1 MNLLTSN
8 VWAIEPQAFNRYVQM
23 AAKLQS
29 MDLSQIEARATA
41 PSAQEGDVAVQSGI
55 ARIPVRGPL
64 VKSVG
69 FIEEILGFGST
80 TEIQRQVEVAAA
92 DPDVSNIV
100 LEVDSPGGS
109 VSGLAELADA
119 IYSARD
125 TKPVTAQVDGLA
137 ASAGYQIAS
146 QATSIFAGREDM
158 VGSIGVRLMLY
169 DFSKL
174 FENEG
179 IEAVPIDTGEFKSA
193 GAMGTEI
200 TEAQRNDFQRIV
212 DRYFD
217 GFIDAIMRG
226 RGMTEAA
233 VREVADGRMFVGQE
247 AVDLGLVDGIQTLR
261 ETLTNLAAESRQTNS
276 RRAAARVRTG

>member
-8 VWAIEPQAFNRYVQM
+8 VWAIEPTAFDRYVRM
-23 AAKLQS
+23 AAKLSS
-29 MDLSQIEARATA
+29 MDLSSVEAQMDQGPRI
-41 PSAQEGDVAVQSGI
+41 QGGV

-69 FIEEILGFGST
+69 FIEAILGFSST
-80 TEIQRQVEVAAA
+80 TSIQQMVEQAAA
-92 DPDVSNIV
+92 DESVKNIV

-119 IYSARD
+119 IFAAKD
-125 TKPVTAQVDGLA
+125 EKPVIAQVDGMA
-137 ASAGYQIAS
+137 ASAGYLIAS
-146 QATSIFAGREDM
+146 QATEIFAGREDM

-174 FENEG
+174 FESEG
-179 IEAVPIDTGEFKSA
+179 VEAVPIDTGEFKSA

-200 TEAQRNDFQRIV
+200 TEAQRADFQRIV
-212 DRYFD
+212 DIYFD
-217 GFIDAIMRG
+217 GFIDAITRG
-226 RGMTEAA
+226 RSMSESAA
-233 VREVADGRMFVGQE
+233 REVGDGRMFVGQE

-261 ETLTNLAAESRQTNS
+261 DTLSNLATRQTN
-276 RRAAARVRTG
+276 RRAAARVRVI